1 MITTGCRTAIASL
14 IWLLGAAAA
23 AAAGDAGGPV
33 LYIDDRFE
41 PKFTIEWETA
51 AGEQVTLE
59 GQAPYRAPEDRKFIG
74 HNVEAFIAVGG
85 TRLTK
90 AAGHR
95 SGAILRVGFYKKDTQ
110 KLFFEDIRDG
120 SSVTVTMTGV
130 RFMRDGAPDPETLVQ
145 HLKYTLE
152 DVEECGLTG
161 EAMDQYNTRNP
172 GDTMHGKLT
181 PENARLGSLNGVPG
195 DEPKREAL
203 ANGGDAKPSDADSPE
218 ESEKA
223 AAQRAPFP
231 EGDSEVWLE
240 EDGSVSMRV
249 TIPYALFRH
258 VRDPWMRTDPGGFFE
273 PYHFHI
279 EYEAIPIEVWEAE
292 YEGRPLPRRGA
303 PAENPDENPDEAPA
317 EATTADS
324 DA

>member
-1 MITTGCRTAIASL
+1 MLTTVCKMAAAAVIGLA
-14 IWLLGAAAA
+14 GAAAPSGVA
-23 AAAGDAGGPV
+23 ATAGPV

-41 PKFTIEWETA
+41 PEFTIEWETTG
-51 AGEQVTLE
+51 GETVKLE

-74 HNVEAFIAVGG
+74 RNVEAFIAVGG

-90 AAGHR
+90 AAGRR

-110 KLFFEDIRDG
+110 ELFFEDIRDG
-120 SSVTVTMTGV
+120 SSVTMTMTGV
-130 RFMRDGAPDPETLVQ
+130 RFMSDGAPDPETIVQ

-172 GDTMHGKLT
+172 ADTMHGKIT

-195 DEPKREAL
+195 DEPKAEGERSKAAETPAD
-203 ANGGDAKPSDADSPE
+203 GGAP

-231 EGDSEVWLE
+231 EGEADVWLE
-240 EDGSVSMRV
+240 EDGSVSMKA

-279 EYEAIPIEVWEAE
+279 EFEALPVEVWEEE
-292 YEGRPLPRRGA
+292 YEDRPLPRRQAEGEASGA
-303 PAENPDENPDEAPA
+303 
-317 EATTADS
+317 
-324 DA
+324 